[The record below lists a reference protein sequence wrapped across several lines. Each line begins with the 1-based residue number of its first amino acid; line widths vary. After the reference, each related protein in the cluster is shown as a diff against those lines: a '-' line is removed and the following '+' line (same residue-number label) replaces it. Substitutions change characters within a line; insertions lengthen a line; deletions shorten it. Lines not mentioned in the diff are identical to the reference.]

1 VAVKCFRIVRAVEK
15 RTFSKRSYFYYKERE
30 VELGILFPDIAL
42 DKEES
47 DRGEVKGQSDRGEE

>member
-1 VAVKCFRIVRAVEK
+1 VAVKCFCVVRAAEK
-15 RTFSKRSYFYYKERE
+15 RVFSERSYFYYKERK

-47 DRGEVKGQSDRGEE
+47 DRREVKGQSDRGEE

>member
-1 VAVKCFRIVRAVEK
+1 VAVECFYVVYVAEK
-15 RTFSKRSYFYYKERE
+15 RAFSKRSYFYYKEHE
-30 VELGILFPDIAL
+30 AELGILFPDIAL

>member
-1 VAVKCFRIVRAVEK
+1 VAVKCFRVVRAAEK
-15 RTFSKRSYFYYKERE
+15 RVFGKRSYFYYKERE
-30 VELGILFPDIAL
+30 AELSIPFPDIAL